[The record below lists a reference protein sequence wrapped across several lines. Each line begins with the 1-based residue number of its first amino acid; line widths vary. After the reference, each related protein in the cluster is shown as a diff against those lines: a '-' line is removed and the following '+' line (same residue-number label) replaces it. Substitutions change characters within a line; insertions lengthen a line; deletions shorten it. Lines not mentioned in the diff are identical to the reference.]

1 MQKIILPVLLLC
13 ASFLQA
19 QVFMRNFEN
28 AASLSLGSATLA
40 YPDLSIGT
48 TNEAQLGL
56 PHKLGFLASTA
67 IPYGISDWQ
76 SVQVQGYANIGSN
89 SGVGIDINHGGTEDY
104 LEQRARLQYGR
115 RLGQKFYLGA
125 SLDALRVSQQEYGS
139 SNTATFS
146 IGMMAQALPKVWIAA
161 RVSNPLQQKLSDEIL
176 PTTLRIGA
184 CWQASNLF
192 LMLLET
198 EKIIDRPVQLKA
210 GAEYRPSPLVAI
222 RIGTRNNP
230 ARIGFGAGLRLKN
243 GLRIDLGSEW
253 HPVLGITPSAA
264 IAWSKD
270 KYHRNQKSGPDN
282 Q

>member
-67 IPYGISDWQ
+67 IPYGIGDWQ
-76 SVQVQGYANIGSN
+76 SVLVQGYANIGSN

-192 LMLLET
+192 LLLLET

-210 GAEYRPSPLVAI
+210 GAEYRPTPLVAI